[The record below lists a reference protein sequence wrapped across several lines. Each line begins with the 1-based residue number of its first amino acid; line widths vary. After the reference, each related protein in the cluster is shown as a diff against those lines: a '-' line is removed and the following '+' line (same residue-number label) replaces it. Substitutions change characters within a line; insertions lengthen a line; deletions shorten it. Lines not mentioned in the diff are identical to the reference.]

1 MLIKK
6 YYDIKFAPVKI
17 SWDYEIV
24 EDIDA
29 GDFYVKMTPHANFA
43 EDMIHSSVWR
53 TYVRSVP
60 DTSIP
65 LHLRGGFRRQE
76 IAEQGHRIAKEI
88 NEEIRA
94 DLQKQLNKEYNKRRG
109 QRWNKRV

>member
-6 YYDIKFAPVKI
+6 HYDIKFAPVKI

-29 GDFYVKMTPHANFA
+29 GDFYVKMTPRANFA
-43 EDMIHSSVWR
+43 EDMITVGTWGTSVK
-53 TYVRSVP
+53 TP

-76 IAEQGHRIAKEI
+76 IAEQGRRIAKEI
-88 NEEIRA
+88 NEEIRQGI
-94 DLQKQLNKEYNKRRG
+94 QKQLNKEYNKRRG